1 MEATIKDKA
10 IRSIGA
16 FLERHEMEIL
26 ETGWAH
32 GKDKIDYVINDEG
45 ELVFIAC
52 NIRENAGKG
61 IGDENLDRDMF
72 ERIAAAY
79 LAEHIDLPEGI
90 VRFDTVSMLIL
101 GDSKALLRHHRNAL
115 SVAGN
120 DLD

>member
-1 MEATIKDKA
+1 MEAAIKDKA
-10 IRSIGA
+10 MRHIGT
-16 FLERHEMEIL
+16 FLERQEMRIL
-26 ETGWAH
+26 ETDWAH
-32 GKDKIDYVINDEG
+32 GKDKIDYVADDEG

-52 NIRENAGKG
+52 KISENTGKG
-61 IGDENLDRDMF
+61 MGNEHLDRDMF

-79 LAEHIDLPEGI
+79 LAEHIDTPEGT
-90 VRFDTVSMLIL
+90 VRFDTVSMLIV

>member
-10 IRSIGA
+10 MRGIGTY
-16 FLERHEMEIL
+16 LERRGMDII

-32 GKDKIDYVINDEG
+32 GKDKIDYVVDDEG

-52 NIRENAGKG
+52 KIRENTGKG
-61 IGDENLDRDMF
+61 IGDETANRDMF

-79 LAEHIDLPEGI
+79 LAEHLEIPEGA
-90 VRFDTVSMLIL
+90 VRFDIVSMLIL
-101 GDSKALLRHHRNAL
+101 GDSKALIRHHRNAL

>member
-10 IRSIGA
+10 MRGIGT
-16 FLERHEMEIL
+16 FLERRGMEIL

-32 GKDKIDYVINDEG
+32 GKDKIDYVVDDEG
-45 ELVFIAC
+45 ELVFITC
-52 NIRENAGKG
+52 KIRENTGKG
-61 IGDENLDRDMF
+61 IGDEKLDRDMF

-79 LAEHIDLPEGI
+79 LAEHIDLPEGT